1 MTNTTVSAAGG
12 AMSKGVL
19 SLNNLIDQETG
30 QTNRAVLRGLV
41 HRRAMADYGDL
52 SPRAIRSSQRY
63 YGPLLAQMLTGWR
76 LRNGKPV
83 AGVTIRA
90 FGKPREGVRR
100 SEF

>member
-1 MTNTTVSAAGG
+1 MSA
-12 AMSKGVL
+12 SVL

-63 YGPLLAQMLTGWR
+63 YGPLLAQMLTAWR
-76 LRNGKPV
+76 SRNGKPV
-83 AGVTIRA
+83 STVTVTA
-90 FGKPREGVRR
+90 FGSPREGVRR
-100 SEF
+100 SAF

>member
-12 AMSKGVL
+12 AMPASVL

-41 HRRAMADYGDL
+41 HRRAMADYGEL

-63 YGPLLAQMLTGWR
+63 GPLLAQMLSAWR
-76 LRNGKPV
+76 QRNGKPV
-83 AGVTIRA
+83 AMATITA
-90 FGKPREGVRR
+90 FGAPRDGVRR
-100 SEF
+100 SKF